1 VIERLAPAGFEIS
14 PAITRRMMGPLSDP
28 DVWTVA
34 TAAIAVAT
42 AAIAARLHGP
52 AGDDD

>member
-1 VIERLAPAGFEIS
+1 VIERLAAAGFEIS
-14 PAITRRMMGPLSDP
+14 PAIIIIRRMMGPLSDP

-34 TAAIAVAT
+34 K

>member
-34 TAAIAVAT
+34 TAAIA
-42 AAIAARLHGP
+42 ARLHGP